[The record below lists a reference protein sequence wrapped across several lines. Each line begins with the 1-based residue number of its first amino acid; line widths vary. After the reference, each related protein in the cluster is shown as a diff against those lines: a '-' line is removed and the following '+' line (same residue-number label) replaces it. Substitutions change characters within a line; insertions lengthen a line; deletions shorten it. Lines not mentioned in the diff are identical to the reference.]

1 MGTVVAGT
9 TVGLEEDLPIAQSGV
24 PINFTIASSDPATP
38 YTGAFSNGL
47 SWIVVTT
54 NVHGVADAN
63 FTADTTGTTLA
74 AGCVPA
80 GSDDCATAQSIVS
93 EPITTLTTNTD
104 VSPITGNIQTI
115 AAAGTTLKILTYQD
129 VALAIP
135 TTYTKAS
142 GHLYLDIKLQDQYG
156 NSVPWGSAFALQV
169 TLSTTAGGLS
179 ATTVYITQGMV
190 DTFASNYQVQYT
202 APSTLGTQ
210 TLSATTSQSGVAT
223 GTKTVHVVSLAPS
236 VYITSPSTTALTV
249 NSQTIAG
256 YGFPSPGAA
265 AGTVVTSFKY
275 SLNGAGNLTRPVTST
290 NSSGA
295 SFFSFSVN
303 LLNGSNTLKVFATD
317 SNGNIG
323 VGTITLVVSHGP
335 AVVGQ
340 TFVVPSG
347 QSPKL
352 VTVSGF
358 TGVNATFMNTG
369 TRTFSGQVWFELLN
383 SNNQVVQGPTFVQ
396 SSFTAGNTQTFFFAL
411 SPGLASGSYTAKL
424 FVVVAGQAYSASY
437 TAPVT
442 VS

>member
-1 MGTVVAGT
+1 
-9 TVGLEEDLPIAQSGV
+9 
-24 PINFTIASSDPATP
+24 
-38 YTGAFSNGL
+38 
-47 SWIVVTT
+47 
-54 NVHGVADAN
+54 
-63 FTADTTGTTLA
+63 
-74 AGCVPA
+74 
-80 GSDDCATAQSIVS
+80 
-93 EPITTLTTNTD
+93 
-104 VSPITGNIQTI
+104 
-115 AAAGTTLKILTYQD
+115 
-129 VALAIP
+129 
-135 TTYTKAS
+135 
-142 GHLYLDIKLQDQYG
+142 
-156 NSVPWGSAFALQV
+156 
-169 TLSTTAGGLS
+169 
-179 ATTVYITQGMV
+179 MV

-347 QSPKL
+347 QSPKQ

-358 TGVNATFMNTG
+358 TGVNATLMNNG
-369 TRTFSGQVWFELLN
+369 TSTFSGQVWFELLN

-396 SSFTAGNTQTFFFAL
+396 SSFTAGNTQNFFFAL